1 MRFIA
6 CARLFLSKTG
16 GAFVAWDSIAA
27 LLNAAIEEEK
37 GIGEIVLASE
47 AEETGSSPE
56 ELLARMDDHLSVMQR
71 AINQGLHES
80 VKSRSGL
87 VGGQAQQLARY
98 AVDGTTLSGETALR
112 AAIYAT
118 ATLEVNAA
126 MGRIVAAP
134 TAGSSGIL
142 PGVVFA
148 VAERLGTPRREML
161 LALFCAGAVGL
172 VIANK
177 AGISGAEGGC
187 QAEVGTATAM
197 AAAAATQMAG
207 GTPQQACQ
215 AVALALK
222 NVLGLV
228 CDPVA
233 GLVEVPCVKR
243 NTLYTP
249 LALMAADMALAGIVS
264 VIPVDEVIEAMAQI
278 GRSIPAALRETAQGG
293 LAITPTGKQLM
304 QRLTCR
310 ARPGTA
316 AESHAP

>member
-1 MRFIA
+1 M
-6 CARLFLSKTG
+6 
-16 GAFVAWDSIAA
+16 AWDSIAA
-27 LLNAAIEEEK
+27 LLNAALEEDK
-37 GIGEIVLASE
+37 GIGEIALSSE
-47 AEETGSSPE
+47 VEDMGGSAN
-56 ELLARMDDHLSVMQR
+56 ELLARMDDQLRVMQR
-71 AINQGLHES
+71 AIDQGLHES
-80 VKSRSGL
+80 VTSRSGL
-87 VGGQAQQLARY
+87 VGGQAQQLMRY
-98 AVDGTTLSGETALR
+98 SADGQALSGDTALR

-142 PGVVFA
+142 PGVVLA
-148 VAERLGTPRREML
+148 VAEKLGSSRRDMV

-172 VIANK
+172 VIANT

-197 AAAAATQMAG
+197 AAAAATQLAG
-207 GTPQQACQ
+207 GTPQQVCQ

-243 NTLYTP
+243 NTLYAP

-264 VIPVDEVIEAMAQI
+264 AIPVDEVIGAMAQI

-293 LAITPTGKQLM
+293 LAITPTGKKLM
-304 QRLTCR
+304 QRISSH
-310 ARPGTA
+310 ARPGTE
-316 AESHAP
+316 AESSTL